1 MKKLFLLA
9 MIALASVGINAQ
21 TVKGEGS
28 LKKFWEYKDVTR

>member
-21 TVKGEGS
+21 TVKGTMRGS
-28 LKKFWEYKDVTR
+28 VWEYKDVTR

>member
-28 LKKFWEYKDVTR
+28 LVWEYKDVTR